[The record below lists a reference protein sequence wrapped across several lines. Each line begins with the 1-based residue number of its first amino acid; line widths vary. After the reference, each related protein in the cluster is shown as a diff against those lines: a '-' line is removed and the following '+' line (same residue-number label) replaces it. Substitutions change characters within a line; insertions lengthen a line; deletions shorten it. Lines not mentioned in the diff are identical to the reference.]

1 MSNIDEILKNSKVI
15 AVVGLSDKE
24 DRPSFQVAKYLINEG
39 FEIIPVNPTIESVL
53 GLKSYPNISSIPA
66 EIKIDIVDVFR
77 KSEDVLPVI
86 EEVINLGQK
95 PVIWLQEGISNPEAE
110 NLARENGLEV
120 IGGICLMKAHQR

>member
-24 DRPSFQVAKYLINEG
+24 DRPSFQVARYLINEG
-39 FEIIPVNPTIESVL
+39 FKIIPVNPTIENVL
-53 GLKSYPNISSIPA
+53 GLKSYPNLSSIPA

-86 EEVINLGQK
+86 QEVISLGQK

-110 NLARENGLEV
+110 NLAKENGLEV

>member
-24 DRPSFQVAKYLINEG
+24 DRPSFQVAKYLISEG
-39 FEIIPVNPTIESVL
+39 FTIIPVKPTIESVL
-53 GLKSYPNISSIPA
+53 GLKSYPNLSSIPT